1 MMLEGKVALITG
13 GGAGIG
19 VAIAQRFVA
28 EGAKVCISGRR
39 QEKLDEVARSLPKG
53 TVATVAGDVT
63 VYEEAQRMVDAAV
76 EFGGK
81 LDVLVNNA
89 GIDQG
94 GLIVDLDPKVWH
106 DVIETNLTG
115 PFYLMKFAI
124 PHMVK
129 NGGGSIINMAS
140 LAGVRCLPNMA
151 AYCSAKAG
159 LIMLTQQAALDY
171 GRAKIRCNAVLPGP
185 VRTEM
190 VENSMIPMAQAMGVE
205 RGRCVREADFV
216 PSPAPDSVHRGSGR
230 HLRLPVQRRR
240 ELSSPLP
247 PSWWTAAQPS
257 SIRAAQLSAA
267 RARRGGP
274 PRLTGDCRPL

>member
-53 TVATVAGDVT
+53 TVATCAGDVT
-63 VYEEAQRMVDAAV
+63 VYEEDKRMVDAAV

-124 PHMVK
+124 PHMIK
-129 NGGGSIINMAS
+129 NGGGSIINIAS

-190 VENSMIPMAQAMGVE
+190 VENSMIPMAKAMGVE
-205 RGRCVREADFV
+205 VDGVFEKLTSFL
-216 PSPAPDSVHRGSGR
+216 PLHRIASTDEVAGICAF
-230 HLRLPVQRRR
+230 
-240 ELSSPLP
+240 LSSDDA
-247 PSWWTAAQPS
+247 SFITATA
-257 SIRAAQLSAA
+257 ILVDGGAAIVDPCGAA
-267 RARRGGP
+267 LGS
-274 PRLTGDCRPL
+274 TGATWGAV